1 MYYTVQV
8 VVGTKQD
15 LERGDLPYEEI
26 EATVR
31 KTLLV
36 LLRFSLIN
44 NRHHRCHQHYHLHQQ
59 TIQ

>member
-1 MYYTVQV
+1 MLPRLVYNMVQV

-31 KTLLV
+31 T
-36 LLRFSLIN
+36 
-44 NRHHRCHQHYHLHQQ
+44 
-59 TIQ
+59 T